1 MQIENYS
8 ILCLGNTS
16 TESNE
21 IKLRVLV
28 LGGGG
33 YTGSVLVLDLL
44 ADGHEVVVFD
54 AGWFGFHLP
63 DHENLKIVVGD
74 IRTDPLPMEG
84 ADFVVH
90 LANVANDPS
99 VALSPVLSWEVN
111 VLASMRVAEEAIKA
125 GVANLVFASS
135 GSVYGVKEEE
145 QVTEDLELVPI
156 SVYNKTKMIAE
167 RVLMSYAN
175 QLNTWIVRPATVC
188 GLSPRM
194 RLDLT
199 VNLLTFQALTK
210 KEITVFGGQQIR
222 PNIHIDDLSAV
233 YRHIL
238 SGAVPTGTYNAGF
251 QNLAV
256 IEIATETART
266 TGASI
271 QVEDSND
278 PRSYRQNSQKLLST
292 GFEPKKGIV
301 QAVEELT
308 RAFQANELQDKDE
321 WHTVTSMQLKGL
333 A

>member
-1 MQIENYS
+1 M
-8 ILCLGNTS
+8 
-16 TESNE
+16 
-21 IKLRVLV
+21 KVLV
-28 LGGGG
+28 LGGAG
-33 YTGSVLVLDLL
+33 YTGSVLVQDLL
-44 ADGHEVVVFD
+44 GDGHEVVVFD
-54 AGWFGFHLP
+54 AGWFEFHLA
-63 DHENLKIVVGD
+63 DHENLQIVVGD
-74 IRTDPLPMEG
+74 IRTDPLPMQG
-84 ADFVVH
+84 TDFVVH

-125 GVANLVFASS
+125 GVENLVFASS

-167 RVLMSYAN
+167 RVLKSYEN
-175 QLNTWIVRPATVC
+175 QMNVWIVRPATVC

-210 KEITVFGGQQIR
+210 KEITVFGGEQVR
-222 PNIHIDDLSAV
+222 PNIHIDDLSGV

-238 SGAVPTGTYNAGF
+238 SGAVPPGTYNAGF
-251 QNLAV
+251 ENLAV
-256 IEIATETART
+256 IDIATEIAKK

-271 QVEDSND
+271 QIQPSND
-278 PRSYRQNSQKLLST
+278 PRSYRQNSQKLLGT
-292 GFEPKKGIV
+292 GFAPKKGI
-301 QAVEELT
+301 AEAAMELSE
-308 RAFQANELQDKDE
+308 AFQANALVDKDE
-321 WHTVTSMQLKGL
+321 WHTVKSMQLKGL